1 MKVPFKILNLIVLLF
16 FIYGCASQSIV
27 KTEKDFTLKNYKYV
41 SVNVKS
47 SLPACDEECE
57 KEIKNIENQLKEK
70 FKQSDLFEI
79 VSVENQKPELTIEIN
94 ITELIRV
101 TASDRLLVGALA
113 GRAKVAGTIEL
124 FDHTTNEIL
133 GKFTVEG
140 LSSGGTVF
148 AGTTKQ
154 AVEKFIEQVIN
165 FIYEKFTI

>member
-1 MKVPFKILNLIVLLF
+1 MKVSFRILNLLLLIL
-16 FIYGCASQSIV
+16 FISGCASQSIV
-27 KTEKDFTLKNYKYV
+27 KTEKDFILKNYKYV
-41 SVNVKS
+41 SINVIS

-57 KEIKNIENQLKEK
+57 REIKNIENQLKEK

-79 VSVENQKPELTIEIN
+79 VSAENQKLELTINIK

-101 TASDRLLVGALA
+101 TAADRFLIGALA
-113 GRAKVAGTIEL
+113 GRAKVVGTIEL
-124 FDHTTNEIL
+124 FDHIRTEIL
-133 GKFTVEG
+133 GKFIVEG

-165 FIYEKFTI
+165 FIYEKVTL